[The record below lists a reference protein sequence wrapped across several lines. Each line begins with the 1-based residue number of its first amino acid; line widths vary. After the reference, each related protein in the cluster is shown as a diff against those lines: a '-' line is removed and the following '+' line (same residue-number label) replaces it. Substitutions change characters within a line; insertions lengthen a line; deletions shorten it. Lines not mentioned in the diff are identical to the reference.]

1 MCEINW
7 TILLEYF
14 KVFFSWPPVLALFL
28 YWFVRRFTSQISE
41 LIGKIRGVRLPGG
54 SEVLLSEAERQQETA
69 IPPHIEL
76 PGSNTKV
83 QEVGIGHANLTAPM
97 GTLNAHGTSASNDTY
112 SDRAKGLFPDV
123 DPASVV
129 EWMRINPGPAFDDY
143 IDKIF
148 QLHCERTFG
157 IIFGTQVH
165 VLELL
170 NESNQTQPSSSASLV
185 PMYERHI
192 ELTGKSD
199 RSLYDFLGF
208 LTVRGLLRN
217 VGTLEGPLYE
227 ITQAGK
233 EFLDHIKRYYPLH
246 WNSKAF

>member
-7 TILLEYF
+7 TIMLEYF

-28 YWFVRRFTSQISE
+28 FWFVRRFTIQISG
-41 LIGKIRGVRLPGG
+41 LISKIKGVKLPGG

-69 IPPHIEL
+69 KPPNIEL
-76 PGSNTKV
+76 PGSTKNIQEIKTANTDL
-83 QEVGIGHANLTAPM
+83 IAHSPTLDAHA
-97 GTLNAHGTSASNDTY
+97 TSDANETY

-123 DPASVV
+123 DPAPVV
-129 EWMRINPGPAFDDY
+129 AWMGRNPGPAFDDY

-157 IIFGTQVH
+157 IIFGTQVQ
-165 VLELL
+165 VLEVLG
-170 NESNQTQPSSSASLV
+170 ESNQTQPIPSASLV

-199 RSLYDFLGF
+199 RSLNDFVGF
-208 LTVRGLLRN
+208 LTVRGLLLN

-246 WNSKAF
+246 WSSRAF